1 MLYYLIFSLILLQIK
16 RLPAVMKKTIL
27 ILVALFTLPMAST
40 LKAAD
45 QGGIVT
51 SIAKFVRKL
60 GTTIDTMTVRGVDR
74 NYIDAPEL
82 PWQVILRGGMSQTDL
97 RFSSTMHAKDFGMST
112 GEHLTWEPRIKN
124 SPTTYAGVWVGYRG
138 YGIGLSRNFGNNKGS
153 ILTLGATGGSYGINM
168 RIHSFEESTPMVHL
182 GGFYY
187 DRDSDDPGNPVT
199 VSADNSFQLFSPIK
213 VHTLTLDGYYF
224 FNGKRFSYAAAYD
237 QSVIQKRSAGSFMAG
252 AMYHYSRVKY
262 NDDYNAD
269 FILFMNDIG
278 IIKQWQAS
286 IGAGYAYNYVPCKGL
301 LISAL
306 AMPLVTFYNRTKV
319 WLYDSD
325 YKQQFF
331 SDDFDETDLFLDRH
345 INEYSTASRHSHV
358 TLNFDARLSLT
369 YQFDRFFFN
378 AYGQFSRIPY
388 KDAQV
393 KGRFTDWYINA
404 SLGIRL

>member
-138 YGIGLSRNFGNNKGS
+138 YGIGLSRYFGNNKGS
-153 ILTLGATGGSYGINM
+153 ILTLGATGN
-168 RIHSFEESTPMVHL
+168 VL
-182 GGFYY
+182 
-187 DRDSDDPGNPVT
+187 
-199 VSADNSFQLFSPIK
+199 
-213 VHTLTLDGYYF
+213 
-224 FNGKRFSYAAAYD
+224 
-237 QSVIQKRSAGSFMAG
+237 
-252 AMYHYSRVKY
+252 
-262 NDDYNAD
+262 
-269 FILFMNDIG
+269 
-278 IIKQWQAS
+278 
-286 IGAGYAYNYVPCKGL
+286 
-301 LISAL
+301 
-306 AMPLVTFYNRTKV
+306 
-319 WLYDSD
+319 
-325 YKQQFF
+325 
-331 SDDFDETDLFLDRH
+331 
-345 INEYSTASRHSHV
+345 
-358 TLNFDARLSLT
+358 
-369 YQFDRFFFN
+369 
-378 AYGQFSRIPY
+378 
-388 KDAQV
+388 
-393 KGRFTDWYINA
+393 
-404 SLGIRL
+404 